1 MNTFNFNPISSCV
14 SLRFTCPHCGAANET
29 DSLIVPTPN
38 WEAETHSD
46 SVEYDTYEHTCD
58 CGETFEITLYNG
70 FYDGSGEIDTDVE
83 DLEVEEEYDDID
95 TQIDEYMNST
105 LYNSHVSETMTA
117 LDAIEIL
124 APNVKDTLF
133 RVLYANLISCM
144 ESFLSDTLIHKVL
157 ESEENKRAFVK
168 GYKDFSNLE
177 IGLSSLY
184 DTIDGIDGIITKTL
198 RDIIYHNLPK
208 VKGIYKDVLG
218 IDLGEIGVLCK
229 CVNTRHDIVH
239 RNGKTKSGDKIT
251 IERKDIEELAKA
263 VSDMIENVESQ
274 IVVSPDENNQ

>member
-14 SLRFTCPHCGAANET
+14 SLCFTCPHCGAANET

-58 CGETFEITLYNG
+58 CGATFEITLYNG

-83 DLEVEEEYDDID
+83 DLEVEEEYDDTD
-95 TQIDEYMNST
+95 TLIDEYMNST

-124 APNVKDTLF
+124 APNVKDTLY
-133 RVLYANLISCM
+133 RVLYVNLISCM

-168 GYKDFSNLE
+168 GYKDFSKLE

-198 RDIIYHNLPK
+198 RDVIYHNLPK

-218 IDLGEIGVLCK
+218 IDMGEIGVLCK
-229 CVNTRHDIVH
+229 CVNIRHDIVH
-239 RNGKTKSGDKIT
+239 RNGKTKSGDKIS
-251 IERKDIEELAKA
+251 IERKEIEELAKA

-274 IVVSPDENNQ
+274 IVASPEEKNQ

>member
-1 MNTFNFNPISSCV
+1 M
-14 SLRFTCPHCGAANET
+14 RFTCPHCGAANET
-29 DSLIVPTPN
+29 EALCVPSPN

-58 CGETFEITLYNG
+58 CGETINITLYNG

-95 TQIDEYMNST
+95 SQIDEYMNSI
-105 LYNSHVSETMTA
+105 LYNSHVTETMTA
-117 LDAIEIL
+117 LDAIETL
-124 APNVKDTLF
+124 SSDVKNTLY

-157 ESEENKRAFVK
+157 ECEDNKRAFVK
-168 GYKDFSNLE
+168 GYKEFSKLE

-239 RNGKTKSGDKIT
+239 RNGKTKGGEKIT

-274 IVVSPDENNQ
+274 IFASADENNQ

>member
-1 MNTFNFNPISSCV
+1 MNTFNFNPISRYV
-14 SLRFTCPHCGAANET
+14 TLRFTCPHCGAANET
-29 DSLIVPTPN
+29 EALCVPSPN

-46 SVEYDTYEHTCD
+46 SVEYNTYEHTCD
-58 CGETFEITLYNG
+58 CGETFKITLYNG

-83 DLEVEEEYDDID
+83 DLEVEDEYDDID
-95 TQIDEYMNST
+95 SQIDEYMNSI
-105 LYNSHVSETMTA
+105 LYNSHVTETMTA
-117 LDAIEIL
+117 LDAIETL
-124 APNVKDTLF
+124 SSDVKNTLY

-157 ESEENKRAFVK
+157 ESEDNKRAFVK
-168 GYKDFSNLE
+168 GYKEFSKLE

-184 DTIDGIDGIITKTL
+184 DTIDSIDGIITKTL

-239 RNGKTKSGDKIT
+239 RNGKTKGGEKIT

-274 IVVSPDENNQ
+274 IVAPADEKKQ

>member
-1 MNTFNFNPISSCV
+1 MTTFKFNPISRYV
-14 SLRFTCPHCGAANET
+14 TLRFTCPICGAANET
-29 DSLIVPTPN
+29 EDLSVPTPN
-38 WEAETHSD
+38 LEAETHSD
-46 SVEYDTYEHTCD
+46 SIEYDTYEHICD

-70 FYDGSGEIDTDVE
+70 FYDGSGEINTNVD
-83 DLEVEEEYDDID
+83 DLKVEEEYDDMD
-95 TQIDEYMNST
+95 SQIDEYMNGV

-117 LDAIEIL
+117 LDAIETID
-124 APNVKDTLF
+124 PNVKNTLY

-157 ESEENKRAFVK
+157 ESETNKRAFVK
-168 GYKDFSNLE
+168 GYKDFSKHE

-184 DTIDGIDGIITKTL
+184 DTIDSIDRIITKTL

-218 IDLGEIGVLCK
+218 IDLGEIGILCK
-229 CVNTRHDIVH
+229 CVEIRHDIVH
-239 RNGKTKSGDKIT
+239 RNGKTKGGGEII

-263 VSDMIENVESQ
+263 VSDMIENIESQ
-274 IVVSPDENNQ
+274 IVA

>member
-1 MNTFNFNPISSCV
+1 MNTFNFNPISRYV
-14 SLRFTCPHCGAANET
+14 TLRFTCPHCGAANET
-29 DSLIVPTPN
+29 EALCVPTPN

-83 DLEVEEEYDDID
+83 DLEVEEEYDAID

-117 LDAIEIL
+117 LDAIGIL
-124 APNVKDTLF
+124 APNVKDTLY

-168 GYKDFSNLE
+168 GYKDFSKLE

-218 IDLGEIGVLCK
+218 IDLGEIGLLCK

-239 RNGKTKSGDKIT
+239 RNGKTKGGEKIT

-274 IVVSPDENNQ
+274 LVAPADEKIQ